1 MARIESRLGGWRIC
15 PPVRRFSPEIPD
27 DALARRAFC
36 IELLQ
41 QRPGA
46 SASGLDT
53 APCLVVGASLA
64 HLENER
70 LHGVRWNKLSEL
82 VPLDGKL
89 LGR

>member
-1 MARIESRLGGWRIC
+1 MPRRIC
-15 PPVRRFSPEIPD
+15 PPVRRFSPEIPG

-41 QRPGA
+41 ERLGA
-46 SASGLDT
+46 SASGFAK
-53 APCLVVGASLA
+53 APGLVVGVSLA

-89 LGR
+89 LER

>member
-1 MARIESRLGGWRIC
+1 MPRRIC

-27 DALARRAFC
+27 AALARRAFC

-46 SASGLDT
+46 SASGFAK
-53 APCLVVGASLA
+53 APCLVVAVSLA

-70 LHGVRWNKLSEL
+70 LHGVRWNNLSEL
-82 VPLDGKL
+82 VPSDGKL
-89 LGR
+89 LRR